1 MPLCLYPVVWLV
13 ICLFCVCACLC
24 ITVFYGNSGCE
35 RYRKILPF
43 VNCAHTTKSP
53 STGRER
59 RTKKDD
65 FLQSKFPKTSKE
77 KKGICKCLTIVLLVK
92 ALI

>member
-1 MPLCLYPVVWLV
+1 MPLAIRLV
-13 ICLFCVCACLC
+13 GYLFILCVYDCFMA
-24 ITVFYGNSGCE
+24 TVAVKD
-35 RYRKILPF
+35 RKILPF